1 MAQHTV
7 RLDDGEEKESD
18 GTREARGGE
27 KEKEEKRGRK
37 AGEEKME
44 EAGER
49 VREKRKEDAPQVLK
63 VSNDIEG
70 VERHGMG

>member
-1 MAQHTV
+1 
-7 RLDDGEEKESD
+7 
-18 GTREARGGE
+18 
-27 KEKEEKRGRK
+27 
-37 AGEEKME
+37 ME